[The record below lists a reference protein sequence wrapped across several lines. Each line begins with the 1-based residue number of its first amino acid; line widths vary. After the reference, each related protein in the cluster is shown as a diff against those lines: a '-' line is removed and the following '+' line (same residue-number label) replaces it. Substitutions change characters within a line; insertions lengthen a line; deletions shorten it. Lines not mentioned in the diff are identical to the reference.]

1 MKMIMAVVPKMEA
14 EEVMDQLIRAG
25 YTTTFVESRGG
36 VMRQLQLTLF
46 IAVDH
51 ENVDHV
57 INIVRTYCH
66 SKIRINSPRQSNRKG
81 KENEEPVMAEIGES
95 VIFMWDLDTVQIA

>member
-46 IAVDH
+46 IAVER
-51 ENVDHV
+51 ENVDAV
-57 INIVRTYCH
+57 IKIVRTYCR
-66 SKIRINSPRQSNRKG
+66 SQIRINSPRNHARKG
-81 KENEEPVMAEIGES
+81 KNSEAPVMAEIGES
-95 VIFMWDLDTVQIA
+95 VIFMWDLDTMQIA